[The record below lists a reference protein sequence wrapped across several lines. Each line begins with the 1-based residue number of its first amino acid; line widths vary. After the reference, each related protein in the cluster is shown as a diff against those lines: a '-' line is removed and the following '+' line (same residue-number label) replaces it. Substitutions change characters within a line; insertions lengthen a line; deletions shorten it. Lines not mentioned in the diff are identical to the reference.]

1 MWDVLAVPDP
11 LFLLYYFSLT
21 NIMVCL
27 EIYLVRACVIE
38 KPVNWFALAGV
49 RMIGSSLKHIT
60 EQTSFK
66 ILNNL

>member
-1 MWDVLAVPDP
+1 
-11 LFLLYYFSLT
+11 
-21 NIMVCL
+21 MVCL

-38 KPVNWFALAGV
+38 KPINWFALAGV
-49 RMIGSSLKHIT
+49 RMIGSLLKHIT